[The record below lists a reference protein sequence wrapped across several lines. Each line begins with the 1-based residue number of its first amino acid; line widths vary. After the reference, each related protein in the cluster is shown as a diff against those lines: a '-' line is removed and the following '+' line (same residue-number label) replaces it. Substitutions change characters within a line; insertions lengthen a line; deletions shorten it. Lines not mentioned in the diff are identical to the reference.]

1 MLTHYNVKETALTFT
16 SLEPDM
22 KQSRGFQANGAS
34 DVISRAFGKTN
45 QAPTQR
51 FNVSCVVFFIQV
63 SKLRCRTTHH

>member
-34 DVISRAFGKTN
+34 DVISRAFGKNESSSDTAL
-45 QAPTQR
+45 QCELCR
-51 FNVSCVVFFIQV
+51 FFIQV
-63 SKLRCRTTHH
+63 SKRRCRTTHH